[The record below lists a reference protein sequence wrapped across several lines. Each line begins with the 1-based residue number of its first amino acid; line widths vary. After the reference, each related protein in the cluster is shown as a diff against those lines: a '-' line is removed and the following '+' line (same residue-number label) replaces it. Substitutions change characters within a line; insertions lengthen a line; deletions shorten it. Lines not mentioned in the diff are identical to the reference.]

1 MYNVFRLSHKL
12 ATSFQI
18 FQVSF
23 FLVKMINDYE
33 VYAVFQDI
41 AHQLQENILH
51 CFLYYGFFIKSSLN
65 WEVSSIH
72 SNLFSGSVHD
82 IFQPYKLITFQY

>member
-65 WEVSSIH
+65 
-72 SNLFSGSVHD
+72 
-82 IFQPYKLITFQY
+82 